1 MSFWNLFIVLI
12 FCLID
17 YCNAVI
23 LNIIAYTIEG
33 NGPMLSAYV
42 DDFNQYT
49 KENDIDIQAELNLMT
64 INTVSN
70 SLGNSYLMIEQL
82 LKKKNNKYDI
92 YFYDVSYGNQYSPYL
107 IDLKEVLPE
116 EHINMY
122 NKYILTEICTNN
134 DKLIGLVK

>member
-1 MSFWNLFIVLI
+1 
-12 FCLID
+12 
-17 YCNAVI
+17 
-23 LNIIAYTIEG
+23 
-33 NGPMLSAYV
+33 MLSAYV